1 MCRKKLQNSRIE
13 RANVVTEEPVK
24 DEEPGGDRGEEY
36 TLFQIRA
43 GQYKPFQAS
52 IKVNGKPVAMEIDTG
67 ASVTVVGEDTFKT
80 IQEGDSSVELQRTTV
95 RLRTYTGETIPV
107 QGSALVPVQHNGQ
120 SLTLPLIVTT
130 GELSWAGIG

>member
-1 MCRKKLQNSRIE
+1 M
-13 RANVVTEEPVK
+13 VTEEPVK

-95 RLRTYTGETIPV
+95 RLQAR
-107 QGSALVPVQHNGQ
+107 
-120 SLTLPLIVTT
+120 
-130 GELSWAGIG
+130 